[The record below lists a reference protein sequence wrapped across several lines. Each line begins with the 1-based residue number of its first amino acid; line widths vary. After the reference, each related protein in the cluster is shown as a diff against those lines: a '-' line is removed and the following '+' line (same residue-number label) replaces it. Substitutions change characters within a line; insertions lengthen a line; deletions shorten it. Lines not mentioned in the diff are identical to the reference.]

1 MRCPAALMIVGVLLV
16 PQSARSE
23 PHSWERVRRLAA
35 GTEVT
40 LECHGTAPVVGIV
53 LAVDEGVLTLLRID
67 DPSLTNLERKTLR
80 DVSATHS
87 QYLLDAGPGRTFFIP
102 PHVFVAEDA
111 IRISDHNIGA
121 VNELV
126 IAAPRDLVTRIE
138 TTPQDRN
145 PAGCAIASYYRGALI
160 GALPGA
166 LIGGAI
172 GRDSGPALAGLAIGW
187 VVGGFRSYATCRHVP
202 ARVVYA
208 EP

>member
-1 MRCPAALMIVGVLLV
+1 
-16 PQSARSE
+16 
-23 PHSWERVRRLAA
+23 
-35 GTEVT
+35 
-40 LECHGTAPVVGIV
+40 VGIV
-53 LAVDEGVLTLLRID
+53 LAVDEAVLTLLRID